1 MTKPVVEINFKNK
14 KHLVC
19 CKTLDVAINEVE
31 NVQVELQVFK
41 NELELK
47 YDLPQ
52 DMKNRFD
59 DKINDLNTKKQKM
72 KDRIIHCGCD

>member
-1 MTKPVVEINFKNK
+1 MVKPIVEVNFKNK
-14 KHLVC
+14 KHLIC

-41 NELELK
+41 NQLELK

-52 DMKNRFD
+52 EMKNNFN
-59 DKINDLNTKKQKM
+59 DKIQELEDKKQKM
-72 KDRIIHCGCD
+72 KRRIPQCGCD

>member
-14 KHLVC
+14 KHLIC
-19 CKTLDVAINEVE
+19 CKTLDVAITEVE
-31 NVQVELQVFK
+31 NVQVELQIFK
-41 NELELK
+41 NQLELK

-52 DMKNRFD
+52 DMKNNFD
-59 DKINDLNTKKQKM
+59 DKIKDLEVKKQTM

>member
-1 MTKPVVEINFKNK
+1 VNFKNK
-14 KHLVC
+14 KHLIC

-52 DMKNRFD
+52 DMRDRFD
-59 DKINDLNTKKQKM
+59 DRIKGMDVKKQKM
-72 KDRIIHCGCD
+72 KERIIHCGCD